1 MIARLGRTRMW
12 GQIGM
17 DAGACAD
24 DQNRILEPEKQEEK
38 TWVKFGSDK
47 CRKPHKT
54 VVGDAEPS

>member
-38 TWVKFGSDK
+38 TWVKFGSD
-47 CRKPHKT
+47 
-54 VVGDAEPS
+54 